1 MPDRDWLELS
11 DHLVAVDAAGVRRP
25 VVRADL
31 LARLRDW
38 PTARRIAEQLPVVD
52 GALDPVEAE
61 LVRGH
66 LESCAG
72 CAALAH
78 ALSELSEALPAMQEV
93 DPGRAFTAAVIARTS
108 GSRSRRSQLADRFRA
123 LWMRPAFA
131 LEGAYLGALV
141 LVGVFALPGMSSL
154 KAVPKLAADAVAAKA
169 NQVEERAVQDAEK
182 IAARFAVRVREVKRG
197 VERKVDAAVA
207 SIKKTEKTSP
217 KETP

>member
-1 MPDRDWLELS
+1 MAPEMQPPDDFLGSVLRATSGSACGAAEL
-11 DHLVAVDAAGVRRP
+11 
-25 VVRADL
+25 
-31 LARLRDW
+31 
-38 PTARRIAEQLPVVD
+38 QLCALVD
-52 GALDPVEAE
+52 GALDAVEAE

-66 LESCAG
+66 LESCTG
-72 CAALAH
+72 CAALFH
-78 ALSELSEALPAMQEV
+78 ALSELSEALPEMQEV

-108 GSRSRRSQLADRFRA
+108 GSRRSQLAARFRA

-141 LVGVFALPGMSSL
+141 LVGVLALPGVSSL
-154 KAVPKLAADAVAAKA
+154 KAVPRLAADAVAAKA
-169 NQVEERAVQDAEK
+169 NQVEERTVHDAEK
-182 IAARFAVRVREVKRG
+182 IAAKLAVRVREVKRG